1 MAIKLKL
8 QEEDGHESVLEYT
21 KDNIVIGRVEGVDL
35 VLPHSR
41 VSRKHAILS
50 KEGQNY
56 IIGDLGSS
64 NGTYVNGHRIS
75 TRYRLLPGN
84 DIRIGGFTLT
94 ILDDDFPAAPA
105 AAPAAAGAAAQEKTA
120 ARGSRAEPDEA
131 ASPQP
136 TVTAGRKKKE
146 RLKKSQALTQEQQQ
160 EEEMLRIKN
169 EIHRRLLDY
178 MDLRKMDFNKTR
190 EEELRKRTKQLI
202 RDIIAELS
210 ADIPSHLEK
219 ARIAK
224 DVLDEALGLGPLE
237 DYLADDSITEI
248 MVNNKDQI
256 YIERKGKL
264 ELSLKRFSTNDAV
277 LAVIERIVAPIGRRI
292 DESSPL
298 VDARLKD
305 GSRVNAIIP
314 PLALKGPSI
323 TIRKFAR
330 DPFEIDDL
338 IAFGTITEEAAEF
351 LEKAVQ
357 GRKNIVISGG
367 TGSGK
372 TTLLNVVS
380 AFIPDTERI
389 VTIEDAAELQLP
401 QEHVVSLESRP
412 PNIEG
417 KGAIPIREL
426 VKNSLRMRPDRIVVG
441 ECRGGEAL
449 DMLQAMN
456 TGHDGSLT
464 TAHANTPADAL
475 NRLETMVLM
484 AGMDLPVRAIR
495 DQISSAINIVV
506 QTARYQDGTRK
517 VTYVSEVN
525 GLDSE
530 YRIKIEHIFRFN
542 QKGIGEDGKV
552 IGKLEAT
559 GYIPTFVE
567 EFRRRGII
575 LKPELFRTKG
585 A

>member
-1 MAIKLKL
+1 MAVTKIVVKNS
-8 QEEDGHESVLEYT
+8 DGIESILEFQ
-21 KDNIVIGRVEGVDL
+21 KDNIVIGRIDSTDL
-35 VLPHSR
+35 ALKHSR

-50 KEGQNY
+50 REGLDY

-64 NGTYVNGHRIS
+64 NGTFVNGHRIS
-75 TRYRLLPGN
+75 TRYKLSSK
-84 DIRIGGFTLT
+84 DIIKIGTFSLS
-94 ILDDDFPAAPA
+94 IAEECFPPA
-105 AAPAAAGAAAQEKTA
+105 AASREQESTTA
-120 ARGSRAEPDEA
+120 RPQQQQSRQSKKVPI
-131 ASPQP
+131 ASAPPQKY
-136 TVTAGRKKKE
+136 KKK
-146 RLKKSQALTQEQQQ
+146 KKKDIRKRRSREYEQ
-160 EEEMLRIKN
+160 EEEVMKIKN

-178 MDLRKMDFNKTR
+178 MDLRKMDLTKTR
-190 EEELRKRTKQLI
+190 EEELRKRVKQLI

-210 ADIPSHLEK
+210 SEIPPHVEK

-237 DYLADDSITEI
+237 DYLADETITEI

-256 YIERKGKL
+256 YIERNGKL
-264 ELSLKRFSTNDAV
+264 ELSSKRFSTNDAV

-314 PLALKGPSI
+314 PLAIKGPSI
-323 TIRKFAR
+323 TIRKFAT
-330 DPFEIDDL
+330 DPYVMEDL
-338 IAFGTITEEAAEF
+338 ISFGSILPEVAE
-351 LEKAVQ
+351 LIEWCVK

-380 AFIPDTERI
+380 AFIPEEERI

-464 TAHANTPADAL
+464 TAHANSPADVL

-484 AGMDLPVRAIR
+484 AGMELPVRAIR
-495 DQISSAINIVV
+495 DQVSSAVNIII
-506 QTARYQDGTRK
+506 QTSRFQDGTRK
-517 VTYVSEVN
+517 VTHVSEVV

-530 YRIKIEHIFRFN
+530 YRIKIEHIFQFI
-542 QKGIGEDGKV
+542 QVGISEDGKV
-552 IGKLEAT
+552 IGDIRST
-559 GYIPTFVE
+559 GYIPSFVDE
-567 EFRRRGII
+567 LKARGIPI
-575 LKPELFRTKG
+575 RLEIFNKR
-585 A
+585 

>member
-1 MAIKLKL
+1 MKVKVLDSEGI
-8 QEEDGHESVLEYT
+8 ENVLEFD
-21 KDNIVIGRVEGVDL
+21 KDNIVIGRIDSVDI
-35 VLPHSR
+35 VLKHNR
-41 VSRKHAILS
+41 VSRKHAVIS
-50 KEGQNY
+50 KEGTHY
-56 IIGDLGSS
+56 TIGDLGSS
-64 NGTYVNGHRIS
+64 NGTFVNDHRI
-75 TRYRLLPGN
+75 TARYRLSHG
-84 DIRIGGFTLT
+84 DVIRIGTFTLSLEDESYQT
-94 ILDDDFPAAPA
+94 ESPSP
-105 AAPAAAGAAAQEKTA
+105 EKTEPEKASSRESKPDVA
-120 ARGSRAEPDEA
+120 AEMTREA
-131 ASPQP
+131 PP
-136 TVTAGRKKKE
+136 LRPKKKRKKKQ
-146 RLKKSQALTQEQQQ
+146 SQALSKEQEI
-160 EEEMLRIKN
+160 ELEMLKIKD

-178 MDLRKMDFNKTR
+178 MDLRKMDFEKTR
-190 EEELRKRTKQLI
+190 EEELRKRTRQLI
-202 RDIIAELS
+202 RDIIAEL
-210 ADIPSHLEK
+210 ANDIPPTMEK

-224 DVLDEALGLGPLE
+224 EVLDEALGLGPLE
-237 DYLADDSITEI
+237 DYLADDTITEI

-256 YIERKGKL
+256 YIERAGKL
-264 ELSLKRFSTNDAV
+264 ELSPKRFSTDDAV
-277 LAVIERIVAPIGRRI
+277 QAVIERIVAPIGRRI

-323 TIRKFAR
+323 TIRKFSR
-330 DPFEIDDL
+330 DPFEIEDL
-338 IAFGTITEEAAEF
+338 VRFDSITYDAAEF
-351 LEKAVQ
+351 LEKSVL

-380 AFIPDTERI
+380 AFIPEGERI
-389 VTIEDAAELQLP
+389 ITIEDAAELQLP
-401 QEHVVSLESRP
+401 QIHVVSLESRP

-464 TAHANTPADAL
+464 TAHANSPTDAL

-484 AGMDLPVRAIR
+484 AGMDLPIRAIR
-495 DQISSAINIVV
+495 DQISSAINIIV

-517 VTYVSEVN
+517 VTYISEVL
-525 GLDSE
+525 GLDE
-530 YRIKIEHIFRFN
+530 NYRIQVEHIYKFI
-542 QKGIGEDGKV
+542 QEGIGEEGQV
-552 IGKLEAT
+552 IGQIKPT
-559 GYIPTFVE
+559 GYVPSYVE
-567 EFRRRGII
+567 EFKSRGIV
-575 LKPELFRTKG
+575 LQPHLFQKE